1 MTMIGPILSYLLRP
15 SLYPHV
21 ILRRSRNG
29 FLRTLEI
36 ERQLGL
42 AKAVSFNGSLFSS
55 LTVPHFPSAAF
66 DYAAGR
72 GALNSGAMGTT
83 DKPHVDNAI
92 LAITAR
98 CEYGCKHCYERRNI
112 GTEDLVPVERWKV
125 VIRQLQEIGVSI
137 VILSGG
143 EPMLRYQGLLELI
156 RSGDKTR
163 SDFHMHTSG
172 AGVTAGRARELRDA
186 GLTAAAV
193 GLDDVD
199 PQRFES
205 LRGKRGAFDQ
215 ALKALAYFNEAEI
228 FTYVNLCLTPELVRS
243 GDLWNYFE
251 MARDLHVGLIEVL
264 EPRPCGGYRGRE
276 MDTLFTQDDRDAVRE
291 FIHKGNH
298 EARYRDY
305 PLLYSIP
312 EIESPD
318 KMGCTMGGLSHFTI
332 DSAGNV
338 NPCVFVPISF
348 GNILHEDLPAIFS
361 RMRKAVPKPIHAG
374 CGSVLLADLLEPCGE
389 NGVRVSRRFEEIEG
403 EWRKRLGLH

>member
-1 MTMIGPILSYLLRP
+1 MIGPFFSYLLRP
-15 SLYPHV
+15 SLYPHF
-21 ILRRSRNG
+21 ILSRSRNG
-29 FLRTLEI
+29 FLRTLDI

-72 GALNSGAMGTT
+72 GALNSGAMGTA

-112 GTEDLVPVERWKV
+112 GTQDPVPVERWKV

-143 EPMLRYQGLLELI
+143 EPMLRYGGLLELL
-156 RSGDKTR
+156 RSGDKSR
-163 SDFHMHTSG
+163 SDFHIHTSG
-172 AGVTAGRARELRDA
+172 AGVTAGRARELREA

-199 PQRFES
+199 PQRLDS

-215 ALKALAYFNEAEI
+215 ALKALAYFNEAEV

-243 GDLWNYFE
+243 GQLWDYFE
-251 MARDLHVGLIEVL
+251 MARDMHVGLIEVL

-276 MDTLFTQDDRDAVRE
+276 MGTLFTQEDRDAVRE
-291 FIHKGNH
+291 FIRKGNH
-298 EARYRDY
+298 DARYRDY

-318 KMGCTMGGLSHFTI
+318 KMGCTLGGLSHFTI

-338 NPCVFVPISF
+338 NPCVFVPVSF

-361 RMRKAVPKPIHAG
+361 RMRKAVPKPVRAG
-374 CGSVLLADLLEPCGE
+374 CGSVLLADLLEPRGE
-389 NGVRVSRRFEEIEG
+389 NGDPVSRRFEEIEG
-403 EWRKRLGLH
+403 EWHKRLGV